1 MDAIPRVNGN
11 TLLGKYY
18 IQYNSFKKC
27 HLYEPPN
34 QVSVWQKKKNNECLV
49 SSSTISSDH
58 ILQRKSYLLLNYGIV
73 LHERKFLI
81 PTDD

>member
-27 HLYEPPN
+27 HLYEPLN
-34 QVSVWQKKKNNECLV
+34 QVSVWQKKK
-49 SSSTISSDH
+49 
-58 ILQRKSYLLLNYGIV
+58 K
-73 LHERKFLI
+73 
-81 PTDD
+81 